1 MIKVSKGDLVSHV
14 TLFSRCYMSSHD
26 KLNDIGS
33 HLSQKLYGHQTFKV
47 QGLKLMAPG
56 YQVILTHDCK
66 ITWQIKKSNKDS
78 DFYSTTVSLR
88 LSNLARR
95 RPTVNCEVTNMLSIL
110 QRFSSYK
117 FIPQR
122 FVEKLAIIFL
132 MYFAWKS
139 LPWYFI

>member
-1 MIKVSKGDLVSHV
+1 MLREFARQIKRH
-14 TLFSRCYMSSHD
+14 
-26 KLNDIGS
+26 IGS

-56 YQVILTHDCK
+56 YQVILSHDCK

-95 RPTVNCEVTNMLSIL
+95 RPTVNCEVTNYAKYSAEI
-110 QRFSSYK
+110 
-117 FIPQR
+117 
-122 FVEKLAIIFL
+122 
-132 MYFAWKS
+132 
-139 LPWYFI
+139 